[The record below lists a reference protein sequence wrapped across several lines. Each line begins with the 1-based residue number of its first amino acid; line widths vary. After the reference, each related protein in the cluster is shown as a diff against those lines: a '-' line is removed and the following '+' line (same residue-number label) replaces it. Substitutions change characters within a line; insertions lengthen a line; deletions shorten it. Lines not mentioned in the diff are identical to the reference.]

1 MNLNIK
7 NAPKRQHYH
16 SSLPEGIE
24 KQRNNTESP
33 NPSPHKQSLEAIEKY
48 NEELEQLNQPMRI
61 VLSSLSEV
69 HQQMTDSLKQRLEE
83 CTAELESMRNE
94 TSAQLELSNQQR
106 ALYKNKLLDEK
117 KRTAML
123 LRDIAAME
131 TEMVNTP
138 GYSKVVELE
147 GEKRTMNRQL
157 QEQQIKIDKIRDV
170 RDQHQKI
177 HAKEERDKVAIKKR
191 ADEYRLQADQLDRE
205 VKQNKKELYESQ
217 KKAIQANM
225 EIDRWKEK
233 NQDLLVSVEIV
244 KRDPKMAHEIN

>member
-1 MNLNIK
+1 
-7 NAPKRQHYH
+7 
-16 SSLPEGIE
+16 
-24 KQRNNTESP
+24 
-33 NPSPHKQSLEAIEKY
+33 
-48 NEELEQLNQPMRI
+48 MRI
-61 VLSSLSEV
+61 ALSSLSDV

-147 GEKRTMNRQL
+147 GEKRTMNKQL
-157 QEQQIKIDKIRDV
+157 QEQ
-170 RDQHQKI
+170 
-177 HAKEERDKVAIKKR
+177 
-191 ADEYRLQADQLDRE
+191 
-205 VKQNKKELYESQ
+205 
-217 KKAIQANM
+217 
-225 EIDRWKEK
+225 
-233 NQDLLVSVEIV
+233 
-244 KRDPKMAHEIN
+244 